1 MLEDYAISLEEVNFD
16 DFVVVDVRELD
27 EYTELHLPNATLISV
42 NDKEKLAHFLEQHKD
57 KKVLLHCKAG
67 LRALNAAKGMHDL
80 GYKPYYLEGN
90 VYDFEKYGFK
100 MVYNDTS
107 LSGKPC

>member
-27 EYTELHLPNATLISV
+27 EFEELHLPNAVHISM
-42 NDKEKLAHFLEQHKD
+42 NEPNKLTKFLEEHKNQ
-57 KKVLLHCKAG
+57 KVLLHCKAG
-67 LRALNAAKGMHDL
+67 LRALNAAKSMHDL
-80 GYKPYYLEGN
+80 GYTPYYLEGN